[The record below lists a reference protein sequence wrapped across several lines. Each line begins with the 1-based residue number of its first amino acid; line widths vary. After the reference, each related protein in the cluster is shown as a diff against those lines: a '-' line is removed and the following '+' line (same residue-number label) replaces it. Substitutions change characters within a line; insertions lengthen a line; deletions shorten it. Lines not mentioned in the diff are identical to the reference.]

1 MNFKKILRGLYNGS
15 DTDICRILN
24 AGRHSDQFDSENA
37 EDLAAV
43 HTGFYV
49 KVQTDSVFEC
59 IYHIESQEIYFQRIR
74 TAMRLPLGT
83 PMYYTS
89 TMYYFFECKDQIDEW
104 YDSYDVIENRFNL
117 IPIQRIEWENKRVVK
132 DILLPSNKTIP
143 YFRVY
148 GDYGKAEL
156 FPLCPDE
163 EPFLYKASSFHTN
176 FEDFKRE
183 GRRYHKFNEK
193 NEE

>member
-15 DTDICRILN
+15 DADICQILN
-24 AGRHSDQFDSENA
+24 TGRHGDQFGGEDA
-37 EDLAAV
+37 EEPAAV

-49 KVQTDSVFEC
+49 RVQTNSVFEC
-59 IYHIESQEIYFQRIR
+59 IYHIASQRIYFQRTRIPR
-74 TAMRLPLGT
+74 RLPLGT

-89 TMYYFFECKDQIDEW
+89 TTFYFFECKDRIDEW
-104 YDSYDVIENRFNL
+104 YDSYDIIENRFHL
-117 IPIQRIEWENKRVVK
+117 IPIQKIEWENRRVIK
-132 DILLPSNKTIP
+132 DILLPDNRTIP

-148 GDYGKAEL
+148 GDYHKAEL

-163 EPFLYKASSFHTN
+163 EPFLYKASNFHVDW
-176 FEDFKRE
+176 EDFKRD
-183 GRRYHKFNEK
+183 GRLYYKY